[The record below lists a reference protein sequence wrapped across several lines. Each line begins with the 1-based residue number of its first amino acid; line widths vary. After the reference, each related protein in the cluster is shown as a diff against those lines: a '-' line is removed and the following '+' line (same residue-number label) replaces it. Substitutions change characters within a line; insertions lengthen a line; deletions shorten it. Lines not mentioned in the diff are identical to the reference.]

1 MKLRLITLLGVLLA
15 ALTVLAAPAA
25 SASTS
30 ARATGL
36 GGTPQPTRLVGGPD
50 ASVNVDTFCQA
61 GTDECLNLT
70 LCDIDKAVQLWNVY
84 NGRACSENWYVQFVG
99 YVDPSATFPF
109 YCGRG
114 INSTYKGDPVFE
126 VKYAASTGGA
136 FVPISAGFNMPVYVS
151 GVGDGYFV
159 AQDPPT
165 GNNVLHTRLIDV
177 ETTCD
182 TLKIQH
188 LYAGCGGDGC
198 LIRDGENPATQ
209 QYWDWDEFNLST

>member
-1 MKLRLITLLGVLLA
+1 
-15 ALTVLAAPAA
+15 
-25 SASTS
+25 
-30 ARATGL
+30 
-36 GGTPQPTRLVGGPD
+36 
-50 ASVNVDTFCQA
+50 
-61 GTDECLNLT
+61 
-70 LCDIDKAVQLWNVY
+70 
-84 NGRACSENWYVQFVG
+84 
-99 YVDPSATFPF
+99 
-109 YCGRG
+109 
-114 INSTYKGDPVFE
+114 
-126 VKYAASTGGA
+126 
-136 FVPISAGFNMPVYVS
+136 MPVYVS